1 MFQLNRLNAALLAA
15 LCSPAFSQS
24 EAIAPDTDD
33 IVVSLQAT
41 APVTTVATLVKAA
54 PTTAETRARS
64 YQGWLSKLGTPYANQ
79 LGTGNGA
86 GIKVGVV
93 DSGLQLTHPTLKGQ
107 VLATYNAFTGGT
119 DVTDQ
124 IGHGTHVSGL
134 IAGSLA
140 NGSLTQGVAPGAKLV
155 MAKVFQTGSS
165 DTLTI
170 QKGIDWTVNVQ
181 KAPIVSLSLGSNAL
195 SLQTPIQNAVTKGTL
210 ITAALGNDGF
220 TNRASWPAAFAKASW
235 AKGQIIAVGA
245 VDASNRRASFSNYDP
260 TLANWTVYAPGVN
273 VASSYSVPSMQNA
286 YVYMSGTS
294 MATPIVAGQAALI
307 KSNWNFL
314 TAPDL
319 AQVIF
324 QSATRL
330 CSTAM
335 TAAAC
340 AARTTADPVYGW
352 GVVNIGASLQPIGGL
367 NVGTRTGTV
376 VNFAGTALASAKGGL
391 ASGLKGVNATAVDK
405 FNRGF
410 VVNLAS
416 TATGTTS
423 SGTAIPAATTTTTA
437 TKGVNFSA
445 EYSQIGNPA
454 EHPSATDSAA
464 PLRLAR
470 MSYRFADDRGA
481 SFGFGTGGT
490 AGQYFGLDATGSTPL
505 NLGSESSRFNAPYF
519 AMAESATHL
528 GYGSTLDNGIVLRWG
543 VMTQAASAPAT
554 LVDQSAP
561 VAARSLATVEL
572 QKQMGNVTSVLTLGQ
587 LQETNSVLGLAGSG
601 ALALQAQGRT
611 TFMTLAG
618 SLPVAPKT
626 TLSAMAT
633 VGLTAGYDNGAASL
647 IEGASGSQTAA
658 WSLGLAR
665 KDVWRDGD
673 ALGLT
678 LAMPLKTISGS
689 LQVYSAVSQSQVDGS
704 LQYASQSASLAP
716 SGTERDLELAY
727 ATPLRIGGK
736 LSVLS
741 QLRLQPGHD
750 ADAPTQFGLG
760 LRYVRAL
767 K

>member
-1 MFQLNRLNAALLAA
+1 
-15 LCSPAFSQS
+15 
-24 EAIAPDTDD
+24 
-33 IVVSLQAT
+33 
-41 APVTTVATLVKAA
+41 
-54 PTTAETRARS
+54 
-64 YQGWLSKLGTPYANQ
+64 
-79 LGTGNGA
+79 
-86 GIKVGVV
+86 
-93 DSGLQLTHPTLKGQ
+93 
-107 VLATYNAFTGGT
+107 
-119 DVTDQ
+119 
-124 IGHGTHVSGL
+124 
-134 IAGSLA
+134 
-140 NGSLTQGVAPGAKLV
+140 
-155 MAKVFQTGSS
+155 
-165 DTLTI
+165 
-170 QKGIDWTVNVQ
+170 
-181 KAPIVSLSLGSNAL
+181 
-195 SLQTPIQNAVTKGTL
+195 
-210 ITAALGNDGF
+210 
-220 TNRASWPAAFAKASW
+220 
-235 AKGQIIAVGA
+235 
-245 VDASNRRASFSNYDP
+245 
-260 TLANWTVYAPGVN
+260 
-273 VASSYSVPSMQNA
+273 
-286 YVYMSGTS
+286 MSGTS

-330 CSTAM
+330 CSTTL

-352 GVVNIGASLQPIGGL
+352 GVVNIGASLQPIGSL

-376 VNFAGTALASAKGGL
+376 VNFAGTALASAKGGK

-410 VVNLAS
+410 VVNLA
-416 TATGTTS
+416 TTTTGTAGT
-423 SGTAIPAATTTTTA
+423 GTAIPAATSTTAA

-454 EHPSATDSAA
+454 DHPSATDSAA
-464 PLRLAR
+464 PLKLAR

-481 SFGFGTGGT
+481 GFGFGTGGT

-528 GYGSTLDNGIVLRWG
+528 GYSSTLDDGIVLRWG
-543 VMTQAASAPAT
+543 VMTQAAS
-554 LVDQSAP
+554 SP

-572 QKQMGNVTSVLTLGQ
+572 QKQMGNMTGVLTLGQ

-633 VGLTAGYDNGAASL
+633 LGLTAGYDNSAASL

-665 KDVWRDGD
+665 KDVWRNGD
-673 ALGLT
+673 RLGLT

-704 LQYASQSASLAP
+704 LQYASQAVSLAP
-716 SGTERDLELAY
+716 SGTERDLELSY

-750 ADAPTQFGLG
+750 AEAPTQFGLG